1 MSEYLETMIDKFVFR
16 VAKNRLYTPEGVWA
30 LALEPQGEG
39 LVRIGI
45 TDYQQQLNGDV
56 AFVHPKEVG
65 TKLGVGD
72 EFAEMETIKS
82 TTSFYSPI
90 NGMLMEINPD
100 LKLNPELINQ
110 EPYGKGWMVII
121 KAMDWETDR
130 TKLLDA
136 ESYFSHMQAQAKE
149 EIS

>member
-30 LALEPQGEG
+30 LGMESQAEE
-39 LVRIGI
+39 LVQIGI

-56 AFVHPKEVG
+56 AFVHPKEAG

-82 TTSFYSPI
+82 TVSFFSPVDGI
-90 NGMLMEINPD
+90 LVEVNPT
-100 LKLNPELINQ
+100 LKLGPEVVNQ
-110 EPYGKGWMVII
+110 DPYGKGWMVII
-121 KAMDWETDR
+121 KATDWKADR
-130 TKLLDA
+130 AKMLDA
-136 ESYFSHMQAQAKE
+136 ESYFSHMQSQAKE

>member
-45 TDYQQQLNGDV
+45 TDYQQQLNGDI
-56 AFVHPKEVG
+56 AFLHPKAVG
-65 TKLGVGD
+65 TQLAVGD

-82 TTSFYSPI
+82 TTSFYSPVS
-90 NGMLMEINPD
+90 GMLMEINPD
-100 LKLNPELINQ
+100 LKLNPEFINQ
-110 EPYGKGWMVII
+110 EPYGKGWMVIV
-121 KAMDWETDR
+121 KAVDWETDR

-136 ESYFSHMQAQAKE
+136 ETYFSHMQAQAKE